1 MGRYDENGIVFT
13 RMQIIKKRNGNPQ
26 CVSMSAKVD
35 VDKIKSIGIS
45 HERTWT
51 PNGPLNET
59 ALSILRTGLVKLTR
73 IARLDRP
80 DLMYGVFGAAQIFL
94 KRGNWHAV

>member
-45 HERTWT
+45 HERTRT
-51 PNGPLNET
+51 TNEPLTE
-59 ALSILRTGLVKLTR
+59 LSILRTELGKLTWV
-73 IARLDRP
+73 ARMARP
-80 DLMYGVFGAAQIFL
+80 DLMYDVFDAAQIFP
-94 KRGNWHAV
+94 KRGNN